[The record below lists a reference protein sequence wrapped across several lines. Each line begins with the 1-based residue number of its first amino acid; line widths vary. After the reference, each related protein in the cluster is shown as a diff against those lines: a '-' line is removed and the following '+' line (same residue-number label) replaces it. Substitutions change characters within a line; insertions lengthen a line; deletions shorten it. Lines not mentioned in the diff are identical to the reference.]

1 MVPTQGRENL
11 GEKLL
16 PPESESQFYL
26 DQSLWSHKNLLTG
39 QSGFN
44 AVSWNQQVEAM

>member
-26 DQSLWSHKNLLTG
+26 DQSLWTES
-39 QSGFN
+39 QEPADRS
-44 AVSWNQQVEAM
+44 VRI